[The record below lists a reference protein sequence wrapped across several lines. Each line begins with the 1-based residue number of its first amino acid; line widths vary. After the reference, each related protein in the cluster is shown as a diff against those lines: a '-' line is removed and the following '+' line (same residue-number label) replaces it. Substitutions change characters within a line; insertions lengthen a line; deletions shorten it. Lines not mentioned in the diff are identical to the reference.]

1 MSLNINSFQNR
12 INELGLAKANKY
24 EVEISTGSGSIGKIV
39 DQDLT
44 IMCET
49 VSIKGKTLTT
59 DLRRTYGL
67 VRQVAYGIN
76 FEDLTLGFIC
86 TENLRDKKFFDA
98 WVDYIYPTNAEK
110 NYDVKYYNE
119 YTGTVTV
126 HLLNDNLER
135 VHKIEYKEAY
145 PYQISPLDLGY
156 ATNNSYLK
164 LNVAFKYAWWQDT
177 TIT

>member
-24 EVEISTGSGSIGKIV
+24 EVEISTGSGSIGKTV

-86 TENLRDKKFFDA
+86 TENLREKKFFDA

-110 NYDVKYYNE
+110 N
-119 YTGTVTV
+119 
-126 HLLNDNLER
+126 
-135 VHKIEYKEAY
+135 
-145 PYQISPLDLGY
+145 
-156 ATNNSYLK
+156 
-164 LNVAFKYAWWQDT
+164 
-177 TIT
+177 